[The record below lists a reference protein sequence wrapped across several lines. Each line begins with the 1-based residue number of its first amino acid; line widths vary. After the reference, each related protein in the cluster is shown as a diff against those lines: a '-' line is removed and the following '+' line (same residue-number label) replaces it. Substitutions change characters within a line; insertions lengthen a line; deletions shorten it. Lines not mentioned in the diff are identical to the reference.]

1 MKKTVKEPNST
12 INTVKYPYE
21 TIENILK
28 YMNETNWMNT
38 DVLRI
43 YGFLDNLRGILATTG
58 EVSEEEIETDKNTQL
73 SEDVVA

>member
-1 MKKTVKEPNST
+1 MKKTVKESNNT
-12 INTVKYPYE
+12 IKTVKYPYE

-38 DVLRI
+38 DMLRI
-43 YGFLDNLRGILATTG
+43 FGFLDSLRGILATTG
-58 EVSEEEIETDKNTQL
+58 EVSEEEIETDKNTPL

>member
-12 INTVKYPYE
+12 IKTVKYPYE

-43 YGFLDNLRGILATTG
+43 YGFLDNLREILATTG